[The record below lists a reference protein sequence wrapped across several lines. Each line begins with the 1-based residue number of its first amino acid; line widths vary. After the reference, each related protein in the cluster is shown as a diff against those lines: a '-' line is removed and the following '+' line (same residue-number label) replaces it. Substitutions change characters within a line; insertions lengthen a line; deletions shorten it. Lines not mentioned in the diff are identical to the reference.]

1 MADYLLRIGKH
12 RWPIIGFWPCPPF
25 MPDGVRIWRGLL
37 EFKQFRVYLEY
48 SENDNPQMFVGKDM
62 QGIRDPGSVKAI
74 DPPNRVEFTN
84 AGMLKV
90 RMVVQQMADHPLTA
104 AEIAL
109 LGPIY
114 NLIEDS
120 ESAKP
125 PIGDAASVVAVS
137 SKGSRKHKDV
147 RPRWG
152 DEERRIYDNKIHE
165 MIMEG
170 KSGRQIARDIPD
182 WAERHSMLK
191 GFKIPQDRSLQGWAK
206 AELKN
211 IEKKRKR
218 AH

>member
-1 MADYLLRIGKH
+1 MGDYLLRIGKD
-12 RWPIIGFWPCPPF
+12 RWPIIGVWPCPPF
-25 MPDGVRIWRGLL
+25 MSDGVRIWRGLL

-48 SENDNPQMFVGKDM
+48 SENDNPHMFVGKDM

-109 LGPIY
+109 LGPIF
-114 NLIEDS
+114 NSIEEI

-125 PIGDAASVVAVS
+125 PIEDAAKVTAVS
-137 SKGSRKHKDV
+137 SKVSRKQKDV

-152 DEERRIYDNKIHE
+152 KDERGCYEVKIQSLISDGE
-165 MIMEG
+165 SNRE
-170 KSGRQIARDIPD
+170 IAKLIPT
-182 WAERHSMLK
+182 WAEANAKLK
-191 GFKIPQDRSLQGWAK
+191 PYKMPSASTIQKWA
-206 AELKN
+206 AMVRG
-211 IEKKRKR
+211 KKRRKR
-218 AH
+218 AR